1 MTQITTLGVALAKE
15 VMVVCAA
22 DQAGR
27 TVYFRQFS
35 CVIRTHR
42 FNYSGGMGE
51 VTKQRQKWVQL
62 YLEMQR
68 CGPRVPTVRDFPT
81 DTLEV
86 GSTV

>member
-35 CVIRTHR
+35 FKGFAEWAIRLSPCH
-42 FNYSGGMGE
+42 FG
-51 VTKQRQKWVQL
+51 
-62 YLEMQR
+62 LEA
-68 CGPRVPTVRDFPT
+68 CSSAPGIGCEAAIISNGPR
-81 DTLEV
+81 
-86 GSTV
+86 